1 MACDCRHLGGVPRLV
16 TDVCSGDVVC
26 QSCGVVTEAH
36 IFDERME
43 HYVDG
48 CDRADRADWLLPAR
62 PVLLDTGRRRLAA
75 NPDPHAG
82 LRELFDVVDWLG
94 RQLSR
99 DVRDTAKLLCRD
111 LAERRPIRGD
121 ARHLHAAAA
130 LYLAAKMR
138 GAGVGRSKREVAAQ
152 FGSYGV
158 TEQGLSATVK
168 AFRDALHGQ
177 AYAGQ
182 LFRGLAV
189 ADLINRCVDRLDLED
204 ARTTAAVKKAAHEMA
219 ARVPAEEA
227 EGKTPC
233 SVCSGV
239 LACVL
244 RGQGISV
251 RRSRLAASCCVSGA
265 TVDKMSRLVDEW
277 AGSSGRAA
285 LSCAP
290 V

>member
-1 MACDCRHLGGVPRLV
+1 MCDCRHMGGVPRLV
-16 TDVCSGDVVC
+16 TDVSSGDVVC
-26 QSCGVVTEAH
+26 QTCGVVTEAH

-48 CDRADRADWLLPAR
+48 DRVDRADWLLPAR
-62 PVLLDTGRRRLAA
+62 PVLLDTGCRRRRLAA

-130 LYLAAKMR
+130 LYLAAKMH
-138 GAGVGRSKREVAAQ
+138 GAGVGRSKKEVAAQ
-152 FGSYGV
+152 FQSYGV
-158 TEQGLSATVK
+158 TEPGLSATVK

-189 ADLINRCVDRLDLED
+189 ADLINRCVDRLDLGD
-204 ARTTAAVKKAAHEMA
+204 ARAAAAVKKAAHEMA

-244 RGQGISV
+244 RGQGVKV

-265 TVDKMSRLVDEW
+265 TVDKMARLVGEW
-277 AGSSGRAA
+277 AAA
-285 LSCAP
+285 A
-290 V
+290 VAAA